1 MGRGKCHH
9 RNAKKKERK
18 IEREFNTGLFLH
30 RALSCGLSMADLS
43 ELSIGMVQDI
53 FIEKANDHYEYPILA
68 TQEDIDRL

>member
-1 MGRGKCHH
+1 
-9 RNAKKKERK
+9 
-18 IEREFNTGLFLH
+18 
-30 RALSCGLSMADLS
+30 MADLS